1 MIIMMMIV
9 TVTVEPER
17 SCPVTVEHHGGAQ
30 SSRRQRLGASSFGD
44 LELYWSEQDSVRLPV
59 LRRRAGRLGSGDNFA
74 SVCSFLLACS
84 LTRRYTE

>member
-1 MIIMMMIV
+1 MIMMIV

-44 LELYWSEQDSVRLPV
+44 LESLYWSEQDSVRL

-74 SVCSFLLACS
+74 TVCSILLACS

>member
-1 MIIMMMIV
+1 MMIMMIV

-44 LELYWSEQDSVRLPV
+44 LELYCQWSEQDSVRL

-74 SVCSFLLACS
+74 SVCSILLACS